1 MDTSI
6 DEAHLV
12 NLVQLVEDGPTGHSM
27 YNTVKPMLCNM
38 GHDDVPA
45 GLSRLQYIADRPGE
59 KPDVPTEVPVHGCMG
74 QSNGLDECKK
84 VAL

>member
-1 MDTSI
+1 
-6 DEAHLV
+6 
-12 NLVQLVEDGPTGHSM
+12 M

-38 GHDDVPA
+38 RHDDVPA

-59 KPDVPTEVPVHGCMG
+59 CLMFLLKYLYMAAWASLMASTRATV
-74 QSNGLDECKK
+74 